1 MGMTRELKING
12 MPRGLVGEVR
22 LVDRN
27 DFRFLCR
34 NSLQRFVKVIRSFK
48 DVVDADDPDS
58 LTVFLKRHRLVAQDA

>member
-58 LTVFLKRHRLVAQDA
+58 LTVFLKRHWLVAQDA